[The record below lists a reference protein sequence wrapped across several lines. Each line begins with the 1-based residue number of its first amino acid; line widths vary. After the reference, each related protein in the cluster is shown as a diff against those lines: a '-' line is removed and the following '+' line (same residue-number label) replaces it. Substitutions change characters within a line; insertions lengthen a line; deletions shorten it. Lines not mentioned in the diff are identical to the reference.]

1 MNFREFLERYVFV
14 RKCAGCS
21 KLLGYDSKN
30 DAFCPACRIGFERAK
45 TEECPRCHRAAI
57 ECVCMPKKLSKSGV
71 LTLKKL
77 TIYRADRAARPENR
91 LLYFIK
97 NNKNKRVARFIAEQ
111 LSSKVYELVRESGE
125 DMRKLVIVVVPRSA
139 RAVAKYGFDQSEL
152 IADELS
158 DILSIPCENLLA
170 RKKRGKEQKKL
181 DSGMREENA
190 SKDIVLRDDASVSSE
205 HAYIIFDDIVTS
217 GASMARAA
225 ELILGSGAR
234 RVYALSVSL
243 SL

>member
-1 MNFREFLERYVFV
+1 
-14 RKCAGCS
+14 
-21 KLLGYDSKN
+21 
-30 DAFCPACRIGFERAK
+30 
-45 TEECPRCHRAAI
+45 
-57 ECVCMPKKLSKSGV
+57 
-71 LTLKKL
+71 
-77 TIYRADRAARPENR
+77 
-91 LLYFIK
+91 
-97 NNKNKRVARFIAEQ
+97 
-111 LSSKVYELVRESGE
+111 
-125 DMRKLVIVVVPRSA
+125 MRKLVIVVVPRSA

-158 DILSIPCENLLA
+158 DILSIPCENLFA

-181 DSGMREENA
+181 DSGKREENA
-190 SKDIVLRDDASVSSE
+190 SKDIVLRDGALVSSE